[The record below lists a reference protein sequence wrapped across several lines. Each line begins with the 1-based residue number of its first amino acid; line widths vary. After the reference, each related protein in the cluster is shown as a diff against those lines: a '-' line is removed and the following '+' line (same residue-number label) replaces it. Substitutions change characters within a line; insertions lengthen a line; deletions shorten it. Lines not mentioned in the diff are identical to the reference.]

1 MKTQNPTK
9 SYNLKFFVNKIK
21 KGEPFSIARYGDGEL
36 YCMEGR
42 EGANSHGCEY
52 LPELREDLIKSLRSQ
67 EGLYHLVSSTML
79 PEDKV
84 AFSKYKDNTWGDTEI
99 FPEALKKGELKA
111 FFDAIKK
118 YPIVIISSEEK
129 RKVPLPYEHFIET
142 PLTNTYLQKERILGE
157 VLGYG
162 KPAIYL
168 FSCGLS
174 AGVLVSE
181 LHNKI
186 SNAWFLD
193 IGHILDPLIGIMSRD
208 YLLEL
213 SHEQIFRNL

>member
-1 MKTQNPTK
+1 MKYY
-9 SYNLKFFVNKIK
+9 SLDYFVNKIK
-21 KGEPFSIARYGDGEL
+21 KGEHFSIARYGDGEL

-42 EGANSHGCEY
+42 EGANSHGCQY
-52 LPELREDLIKSLRSQ
+52 LPELRESLIKSL
-67 EGLYHLVSSTML
+67 EYKDNLYHLVSSTML

-84 AFSKYKDNTWGDTEI
+84 LFEKYKDKSWGDTEI
-99 FPEALKKGELKA
+99 FPEALKKGELKK

-118 YPIVIISSEEK
+118 YPVVIISSGEK
-129 RKVPLPYEHFIET
+129 RKVPLPYTHFIET
-142 PLTNTYLQKERILGE
+142 PLTNTYLEKERIIGE
-157 VLGYG
+157 VLAYG

-181 LHNKI
+181 LHGQI
-186 SNAWFLD
+186 PYSWFLD